1 MAFDFYISTKPVTKK
16 SYLHQ
21 TGDFNKAACIMAHEV
36 ANEGEA
42 IVCGSLSPVTSF
54 SRGHGLDKV
63 VKEFEAQ
70 LKPFIEHKVD
80 FVLGEVIDFIF
91 TTI

>member
-1 MAFDFYISTKPVTKK
+1 MKISK
-16 SYLHQ
+16 

-42 IVCGSLSPVTSF
+42 IVCGSLSPVTSY
-54 SRGHGLDKV
+54 SRDRDV
-63 VKEFEAQ
+63 DAARKEFEDQ

-80 FVLGEVIDFIF
+80 FVLGEVILRGSNLFV
-91 TTI
+91 

>member
-1 MAFDFYISTKPVTKK
+1 MY
-16 SYLHQ
+16 Q

-80 FVLGEVIDFIF
+80 FVLGEVIVLIF
-91 TTI
+91 RKLLLTRFYANKF